1 MFPRFPK
8 SIPILLT
15 ACALLASGGCSRR
28 PPAAKE
34 EAGPAADY
42 SAPPQ
47 AVSVVGGVIQ
57 GQAQPN
63 ARVRLAS
70 PDGSALVA
78 TADRSGHWRLQLP
91 PSTDA
96 RILSF
101 SEVAGARQ
109 AQGEGYLVIDPSGK
123 AALLR
128 AGAGAI
134 RLDPRRAPALS
145 ALDYDAEGGAVIS
158 GTGPPQSLVFLKV
171 DGRQLAEARVDAAGR
186 YAIAL
191 NQPLLGGP
199 HSLEVSGDNFV
210 SAARTEASPPAP
222 LVGGPMRRQLVTG
235 GLRVDWL
242 TPGGG
247 VQSTVLVD

>member
-1 MFPRFPK
+1 MFPRFP
-8 SIPILLT
+8 ILLT
-15 ACALLASGGCSRR
+15 VCAALALTGCGRK
-28 PPAAKE
+28 PVAAKSD
-34 EAGPAADY
+34 ARSGSAADY
-42 SAPPQ
+42 AIPPQ
-47 AVSVVGGVIQ
+47 ATSASEGLLQ
-57 GQAQPN
+57 GAASPN

-78 TADRSGHWRLQLP
+78 TADAAGRWRIQLP
-91 PSTDA
+91 ATPEA
-96 RILSF
+96 RIFSLS
-101 SEVAGARQ
+101 EAAGGRQ
-109 AQGEGYLVIDPSGK
+109 AQGEGYLVVDPTGK

-134 RLDPRRAPALS
+134 RLDPRRPPALS

-158 GTGPPQSLVFLKV
+158 GTAPAQSLVFLKV
-171 DGRQLAEARVDAAGR
+171 DGRQIAEARVDAAGR

-191 NQPLLGGP
+191 NQPLLGGA
-199 HSLEVSGDNFV
+199 HSLEVSGDNFT

-222 LVGGPMRRQLVTG
+222 LVAGPMRRQLVTG

-247 VQSTVLVD
+247 VQSTVLLD